1 MKEKIS
7 LIQMDVELG
16 QVERN
21 YEKAVQLM
29 ELALEDKPDILV
41 LPETLNT
48 GFFPS
53 PDSALYAAS
62 DADGVQTKKVFGAF
76 AKEHGVNIVA
86 GSVSGLENGRGFN

>member
-41 LPETLNT
+41 LR
-48 GFFPS
+48 
-53 PDSALYAAS
+53 
-62 DADGVQTKKVFGAF
+62 K
-76 AKEHGVNIVA
+76 
-86 GSVSGLENGRGFN
+86 R

>member
-1 MKEKIS
+1 M
-7 LIQMDVELG
+7 IQMDVALG

-29 ELALEDKPDILV
+29 ELALEGKPDILV

-62 DADGVQTKKVFGAF
+62 DADGVQTKKVFGPLPRSMARQYR
-76 AKEHGVNIVA
+76 
-86 GSVSGLENGRGFN
+86 GRLGQRFRKWMRFQSKLYL